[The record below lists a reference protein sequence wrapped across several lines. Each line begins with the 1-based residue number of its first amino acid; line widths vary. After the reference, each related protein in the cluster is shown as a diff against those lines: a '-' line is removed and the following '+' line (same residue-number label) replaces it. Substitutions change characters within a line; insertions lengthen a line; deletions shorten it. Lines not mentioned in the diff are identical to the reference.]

1 MRRTGHRGSVL
12 RAACMTIAIACAA
25 PPAAGA
31 QDAGAVPLDEGVP
44 PDAAT
49 STPTGGGLFGRGS
62 VRRRIIPAFWRT
74 HPFDQKFPQLAYTR
88 GVGLQASG
96 WLGGIFLNSYDRLSF
111 IAGVERA
118 WAEAEVG
125 SVVLGAGYRAGL
137 ITGYDEQLAAWADET
152 PVLPFVGVLGWVQV
166 GRVSFDAFYVY
177 RAITLESSVAF

>member
-1 MRRTGHRGSVL
+1 MIV
-12 RAACMTIAIACAA
+12 CAGPSA
-25 PPAAGA
+25 VFA
-31 QDAGAVPLDEGVP
+31 QDAGAGPLDDGSAEPV
-44 PDAAT
+44 AT
-49 STPTGGGLFGRGS
+49 STPTGGGLFGHGS
-62 VRRRIIPAFWRT
+62 ERRRVIPAFWRT
-74 HPFDQKFPQLAYTR
+74 HPFDQKFPRLAFTR

-125 SVVLGAGYRAGL
+125 NVVLGAGYRAGV
-137 ITGYDEQLAAWADET
+137 ITGYDEQLASWADET